1 MKLPA
6 GQTAGSLAGLIGA
19 EVLGDANVA
28 VTGINEIHMV
38 EPGDIVFTDHPKY
51 YKSSLESVASCIL
64 INERVDVPAGK
75 AVLFSDDPFR
85 DFNRLILAFWKLE
98 TANQNVHPTATIGE
112 GTVIYPGAVVGAN
125 AVVGSNCIIHPNV
138 SIYQDTVI
146 GNNVIIHANTCIGSD
161 AFYFKRRPE
170 KHDKLN
176 TCGNVHIQDD
186 VEIGS
191 ACTIDRGVTGTTTI
205 GKGTK
210 IDNQVHIGHDTQ
222 IGERCLFAAQVGV
235 AGCVVVEDEVT
246 LWGQVGIAANITIE
260 KGVTVYAQGGVGK
273 SLKAGQTYA
282 GSPADIARRKWRELA
297 ALRALPGVLENL

>member
-6 GQTAGSLAGLIGA
+6 GQTAASLAALVGA

-51 YKSSLESVASCIL
+51 YDASLNSVASCIL
-64 INERVDVPAGK
+64 INERVKVPAGK
-75 AVLFSDDPFR
+75 AVLYSDDPFR
-85 DFNRLILAFWKLE
+85 DFNKLILNFWKQE
-98 TANQNVHPTATIGE
+98 PSNQNVHPSAQNGE
-112 GTVIYPGAVVGAN
+112 GTVLYPGAVVGAN
-125 AVVGSNCIIHPNV
+125 AVIGSNCVIHPNV

-146 GNNVIIHANTCIGSD
+146 GNNVIIHANTTIGGD

-170 KHDKLN
+170 KHDKLH
-176 TCGNVHIQDD
+176 TCGNVRIDDD
-186 VEIGS
+186 VEIG
-191 ACTIDRGVTGTTTI
+191 AGCTIDRGVTGTTII

-210 IDNQVHIGHDTQ
+210 IDNLVQIGHDTQ
-222 IGERCLFAAQVGV
+222 LGERCLIAAQVGIS
-235 AGCVVVEDEVT
+235 GCVVLEDEVT
-246 LWGQVGIAANITIE
+246 LWGQVGVTPNVVIE
-260 KGVTVYAQGGVGK
+260 KGATVYAQSGVGK
-273 SLKAGQTYA
+273 SCKAGQTYA